1 MQDDIIVPDIIE
13 NIDESDTIINLA
25 DAIKIKQIID
35 DYQQLRNVVLSNLID
50 IKNLSDEVKKELE
63 FEFDSKLVDSWNA
76 LTKTSNESL
85 KILTESYKNISS
97 VILSINKINSL
108 NPKPQNEDTK
118 IKIENTA
125 EIIKRLKS
133 SQNSH

>member
-125 EIIKRLKS
+125 EIIKRLRG
-133 SQNSH
+133 SQN

>member
-125 EIIKRLKS
+125 EIIKRLKN
-133 SQNSH
+133 SQSEK